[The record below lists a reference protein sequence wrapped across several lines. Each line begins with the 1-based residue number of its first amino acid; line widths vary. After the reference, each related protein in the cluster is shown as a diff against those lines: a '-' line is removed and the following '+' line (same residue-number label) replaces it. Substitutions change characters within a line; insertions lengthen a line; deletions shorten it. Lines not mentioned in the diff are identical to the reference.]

1 MKNFPLHFIAV
12 VLLFFLLEP
21 LQAQDKQSVKVGFQL
36 QELQA
41 SFGLGLHV
49 TVPLPRYWP
58 NVRVAGNWHWL
69 EVPGETGPQLADFQ
83 TFRIGL
89 ASDGWQV
96 AEKIRVYGEGGTLL
110 IHAGSKLSDKALT
123 PGGYGLFGFE
133 FFTNRAG
140 GSSLY
145 LEMGATS
152 AGLRVERPDGIP
164 RFGAGFL
171 LGAGFRVAL

>member
-1 MKNFPLHFIAV
+1 MKNLSLLFIAV
-12 VLLFFLLEP
+12 VLLFVHLEP
-21 LQAQDKQSVKVGFQL
+21 LQAQDKKPVRVGFQL
-36 QELQA
+36 QELQT
-41 SFGLGLHV
+41 SFGMGLNV
-49 TVPLPRYWP
+49 TLPMPGYWP
-58 NVRVAGNWHWL
+58 SVRVAGNWHWL
-69 EVPGETGPQLADFQ
+69 EVPGEADSQLADFQ

-89 ASDGWQV
+89 ASDGWQI
-96 AEKIRVYGEGGTLL
+96 AEKIRVYGEGGALF
-110 IHAGSKLSDKALT
+110 INAGNHLSNNPLT

-133 FFTNRAG
+133 FFTSSLG

-152 AGLRVERPDGIP
+152 AGLRVERPDGTP